1 MLVFFFFNDLLQSLQ
16 RRSGK
21 VFKSE
26 YDFQYTYETEVTVS
40 VLEIPVEAKAL
51 HQNSKDPGVNQK
63 PLN

>member
-1 MLVFFFFNDLLQSLQ
+1 MLLFFLNDLLQSLQ

-21 VFKSE
+21 VFKSG

-40 VLEIPVEAKAL
+40 VLETPVEAKGL

-63 PLN
+63 PIN

>member
-1 MLVFFFFNDLLQSLQ
+1 MLLFFLNDLLQSLQ